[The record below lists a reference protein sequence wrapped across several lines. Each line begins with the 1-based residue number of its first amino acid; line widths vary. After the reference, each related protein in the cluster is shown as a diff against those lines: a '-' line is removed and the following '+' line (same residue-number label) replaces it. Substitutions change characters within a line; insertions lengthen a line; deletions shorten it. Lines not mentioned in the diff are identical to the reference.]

1 MSSALRKSFLKL
13 ALNSIKTN
21 HANPS
26 YASLK
31 HLNPSL
37 VCARGLN
44 SSLSCVSSVFRS
56 RKHNAATSA
65 VPCRQVQTEADSK
78 LGEFLSEEISREK
91 ETVPEVISKVEGW
104 EVETDGAG
112 VILRKKFNDERFAD
126 EGVKVEFDVNDS
138 VDSGSLYD
146 APPEAEGGS
155 EVPPMVSRP
164 PFEVEIKK
172 KSGRTLTFMC
182 EFTAQEPPY
191 EGQNEEGIEDQ
202 FQIVEVR
209 VDQPSETGTIENFYS
224 HSSAV
229 MDGNLYEMLMDMLDE
244 RGIDDNFINK
254 MVDFATSY
262 EQQQYLN
269 FLQKLRDVIQEK

>member
-112 VILRKKFNDERFAD
+112 VILRKKFNDES
-126 EGVKVEFDVNDS
+126 VKVEFDVNDS